1 MGPTGEFIII
11 IIVVAPARLPV
22 GPKRRENP
30 TCLKHRRPSMHL
42 LLPTELSLRT
52 TPANTTSSSTS
63 TAATSQQRLSDLS
76 AHFNPRTNTANMSTE
91 AVGDFGL
98 IGLAV
103 MGQNLIMN
111 AADHGFNVVAFNR
124 TVSKV
129 DRFLDNEAKGKSI
142 VGAKSLEDFVAKL
155 KKPRRMMMLVMAG
168 KPVDDFI
175 EAILAAGAEP
185 GDIIIDGGNSHFPD
199 TNRRTKYLQEK
210 GIRFVGTGV
219 SGGEEGARYGPSI
232 MPGGNEEAWPY
243 VKDVLQSISAK
254 SDGEAC
260 CQWVGD
266 EGAGHYV
273 KMVHNGIEYGDM
285 QLISEAYDIMKRGLG
300 MSCKEIGDVFA
311 QWNKGVLDSFL
322 IEITRDIMYYNDED
336 GTPLVEKILDA
347 AGQKGTGKWTAINA
361 LDMGQPVTL
370 IGEAVFARCLASLA
384 TGRKFWTTLSR
395 PFTPP
400 RSSHTLRVSCLWR
413 TLLRSTAGSSRSRR
427 SPSCGVVA
435 ASSALSS

>member
-1 MGPTGEFIII
+1 MG
-11 IIVVAPARLPV
+11 
-22 GPKRRENP
+22 
-30 TCLKHRRPSMHL
+30 
-42 LLPTELSLRT
+42 
-52 TPANTTSSSTS
+52 TSSSAS
-63 TAATSQQRLSDLS
+63 TATTSQQRLSDLS
-76 AHFNPRTNTANMSTE
+76 AHFDPRTNTANMSTE

-260 CQWVGD
+260 RQWVGD

-285 QLISEAYDIMKRGLG
+285 QLISEVYDILRTVIG
-300 MSCKEIGDVFA
+300 MSNEDMSKLFA
-311 QWNKGVLDSFL
+311 EWNDGELESFL
-322 IEITRDIMYYNDED
+322 IEITSIILLKKDE
-336 GTPLVEKILDA
+336 L
-347 AGQKGTGKWTAINA
+347 
-361 LDMGQPVTL
+361 
-370 IGEAVFARCLASLA
+370 
-384 TGRKFWTTLSR
+384 TGR
-395 PFTPP
+395 
-400 RSSHTLRVSCLWR
+400 
-413 TLLRSTAGSSRSRR
+413 GE
-427 SPSCGVVA
+427 
-435 ASSALSS
+435 